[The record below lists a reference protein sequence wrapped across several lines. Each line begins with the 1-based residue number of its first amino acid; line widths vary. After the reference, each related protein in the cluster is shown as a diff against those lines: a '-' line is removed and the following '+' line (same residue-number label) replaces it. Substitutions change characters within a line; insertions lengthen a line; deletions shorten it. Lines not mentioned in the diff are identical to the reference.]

1 MDEQKI
7 VRDLRKIASDL
18 DRQWLIPTGRRT
30 GHPRVSCRPLEGPR
44 PSTGE
49 GPTILCPAA

>member
-18 DRQWLIPTGRRT
+18 DRA
-30 GHPRVSCRPLEGPR
+30 EGTWSFAR
-44 PSTGE
+44 SAGLVPSVRGSATE
-49 GPTILCPAA
+49 HR